1 MKKRTNK
8 NNGMGLAEYA
18 DLLIQTAFTEDAS
31 DRDVTTQSI
40 VHPQDTCEAVLIAKE
55 PLTIAGLFV
64 AEAAFKRLDKRISFK
79 AYFKDGDGVKKGAI
93 IARIR
98 GRCAPILTAE
108 RVALNFL
115 QRLSGVATATRRLAD
130 ELKGTKTRLLD
141 TRKTT
146 PCLRLLERYAVRA
159 GGGFNH
165 RLGLSDEVLIK
176 DNHIMAAGG
185 VSEALAR
192 VNRRYR
198 EGALVEVEVTNLKEV
213 RQALSGSADIILLD
227 NMTLAQMRKAV
238 KLIDNA
244 ALVEASGGITVK
256 NAAAIATTGV
266 NFISSG
272 AITHSAGAVDLSL
285 EVVSVC
291 RRRTRPKLR

>member
-1 MKKRTNK
+1 MRKRTDK
-8 NNGMGLAEYA
+8 NNGMGLKEYA

-31 DRDVTTQSI
+31 DRDVTTQAI
-40 VHPQDTCEAVLIAKE
+40 VHSQDTCEAHILAKE

-79 AYFKDGDGVKKGAI
+79 GYFKDGDSVKKGAI
-93 IARIR
+93 IARVS

-146 PCLRLLERYAVRA
+146 PSLRLLERYAVRS

-165 RLGLSDEVLIK
+165 RFGLSDEVLIK
-176 DNHIMAAGG
+176 DNHIKAAGG
-185 VSEALAR
+185 VAQALAR
-192 VNRRYR
+192 VNGRYM
-198 EGALVEVEVTNLKEV
+198 EGVLVEVEVENLKEV
-213 RQALSGSADIILLD
+213 REALTGGADIILLD
-227 NMTLAQMRKAV
+227 NMTLAMMKKAV
-238 KLIDNA
+238 KIINDA
-244 ALVEASGGITVK
+244 ALVEASGNVTVK
-256 NAAAIATTGV
+256 NAAAIAATGV

-272 AITHSAGAVDLSL
+272 AITHSARAVDISL
-285 EVVSVC
+285 EVVSIC

>member
-1 MKKRTNK
+1 MKKQTHK
-8 NNGMGLAEYA
+8 NNGMGLKEYA
-18 DLLIQTAFTEDAS
+18 KLLIQTAFTEDAS
-31 DRDVTTQSI
+31 DRDVTTQAL
-40 VHPQDTCEAVLIAKE
+40 VHPQDTCEAHLLAKE
-55 PLTIAGLFV
+55 PLTLAGLFV

-79 AYFKDGDGVKKGAI
+79 AYFKDGESVKKGAI

-98 GRCAPILTAE
+98 GRCSPILTAE

-115 QRLSGVATATRRLAD
+115 QRLSGVATATRRLAA
-130 ELKGTKTRLLD
+130 ELKGTGARLLD

-146 PCLRLLERYAVRA
+146 PCMRLLERYAVRS

-165 RLGLSDEVLIK
+165 RFGLSDEMLIK

-185 VSEALAR
+185 VAQALAR
-192 VNRRYR
+192 VKGHYR
-198 EGALVEVEVTNLKEV
+198 EGTLVEVEVTNLKEV
-213 RQALSGSADIILLD
+213 REALAGSADIILLD

-238 KLIDNA
+238 KIINNA
-244 ALVEASGGITVK
+244 ALVEASGGVTVK
-256 NAAAIATTGV
+256 NAATIAATGV

-272 AITHSAGAVDLSL
+272 AITHSARAVDISL
-285 EVVSVC
+285 EVVSIC